1 MKTETSKKINKK
13 YGKTIKKI
21 RIMLNLDQ
29 HGLAKLLDTAQ
40 ATISNSENGR
50 RYMSFRNCHKL
61 VKLANQQNIEIKLE
75 DIMPIE

>member
-21 RIMLNLDQ
+21 RIMLNLNQ
-29 HGLAKLLDTAQ
+29 HGLAKLLNTAQ
-40 ATISNSENGR
+40 ATISNSENGN

-61 VKLANQQNIEIKLE
+61 VKLAQQQNIEVKLE
-75 DIMPIE
+75 DILPID